1 MHRNQWIKLMAGPVF
16 FFVTILLLYRSFG
29 FKGAVAAATAVWMAA
44 WWILRP
50 VNIAVT
56 SLLPIVINALF
67 GLLPNSQV
75 ISQYFSEICILLL
88 GSDMI
93 CMTWSSTGL
102 DKRLSVKALCCIG
115 TSVKQQILVWLGASA
130 LLSVFLPNVVVAEI
144 FCPIAVAML
153 KFTGESDIA
162 KSKLAAPVL
171 LAIGWGSGIGGFG
184 SPIGSS
190 ANLVA
195 ISYLEKMTGHEFMY
209 VEWITRFVPLLLL
222 IFLLNLLFLWHLPV
236 PVKELQG
243 TKEYFREKY
252 ASFGSMGRGEKI
264 GLTVFSLA
272 TALAFLRPLFA
283 DFLPGLKPAY
293 CFLLLGLLMFV
304 LYDENGNVMLR
315 WEYAESHAM
324 WGMYFLFASGIA
336 LGKLIIQTGAV
347 NRVVE
352 MLSAFSLDGGFVT
365 VLLFAAFTTLM
376 SEISSNTAAASVA
389 IPVVASICS
398 SLSLNPIPYVLITI
412 VAQSCAYVLPVST
425 RAIPVA
431 FGLDAGKQ
439 IQEGIKLTV
448 LNILLTAGIGWIC
461 LQIPWFGK
469 L

>member
-67 GLLPNSQV
+67 GLIPNSQV

-88 GSDMI
+88 GSDLI

-209 VEWITRFVPLLLL
+209 VDWITRFVPLLLL

-236 PVKELQG
+236 PVKELKG

-293 CFLLLGLLMFV
+293 CFLLLALLMFV

-389 IPVVASICS
+389 IPVVASICN

-448 LNILLTAGIGWIC
+448 LNILLTACIGWIC

>member
-1 MHRNQWIKLMAGPVF
+1 
-16 FFVTILLLYRSFG
+16 
-29 FKGAVAAATAVWMAA
+29 
-44 WWILRP
+44 
-50 VNIAVT
+50 
-56 SLLPIVINALF
+56 
-67 GLLPNSQV
+67 SQV

>member
-1 MHRNQWIKLMAGPVF
+1 MAGPVF

-67 GLLPNSQV
+67 GLIPNSQV

-209 VEWITRFVPLLLL
+209 VDWITRFVPLLLL

>member
-67 GLLPNSQV
+67 GLIPNSQV

-236 PVKELQG
+236 PVKELKG

-398 SLSLNPIPYVLITI
+398 SLSLNPIPYV
-412 VAQSCAYVLPVST
+412 
-425 RAIPVA
+425 
-431 FGLDAGKQ
+431 
-439 IQEGIKLTV
+439 
-448 LNILLTAGIGWIC
+448 
-461 LQIPWFGK
+461 
-469 L
+469 

>member
-67 GLLPNSQV
+67 GLIPNSQV

-236 PVKELQG
+236 PVKELKG

-412 VAQSCAYVLPVST
+412 VAQSCAYVLPVS
-425 RAIPVA
+425 
-431 FGLDAGKQ
+431 
-439 IQEGIKLTV
+439 
-448 LNILLTAGIGWIC
+448 
-461 LQIPWFGK
+461 
-469 L
+469 

>member
-56 SLLPIVINALF
+56 SLLPIVINASF
-67 GLLPNSQV
+67 GLIPNSQV

-209 VEWITRFVPLLLL
+209 VDWITRFVPLLLL

-236 PVKELQG
+236 PVKELKG

-389 IPVVASICS
+389 IPVVASICK

>member
-56 SLLPIVINALF
+56 SLLPIVINASF
-67 GLLPNSQV
+67 GLIPNSQV

-209 VEWITRFVPLLLL
+209 VDWITRFVPLLLL

-236 PVKELQG
+236 PVKELKG

>member
-1 MHRNQWIKLMAGPVF
+1 MAGPVF

-67 GLLPNSQV
+67 GLIPNSQV

-236 PVKELQG
+236 PVKELKG

>member
-67 GLLPNSQV
+67 GLIPNSQV

-88 GSDMI
+88 GSDLI

-209 VEWITRFVPLLLL
+209 VDWITRFVPLLLL

-264 GLTVFSLA
+264 GLTVFCLPASLVCGFSA
-272 TALAFLRPLFA
+272 GVKT
-283 DFLPGLKPAY
+283 
-293 CFLLLGLLMFV
+293 GLLFSSA
-304 LYDENGNVMLR
+304 G
-315 WEYAESHAM
+315 
-324 WGMYFLFASGIA
+324 ASDVCP
-336 LGKLIIQTGAV
+336 L
-347 NRVVE
+347 
-352 MLSAFSLDGGFVT
+352 
-365 VLLFAAFTTLM
+365 
-376 SEISSNTAAASVA
+376 
-389 IPVVASICS
+389 
-398 SLSLNPIPYVLITI
+398 
-412 VAQSCAYVLPVST
+412 
-425 RAIPVA
+425 
-431 FGLDAGKQ
+431 
-439 IQEGIKLTV
+439 
-448 LNILLTAGIGWIC
+448 
-461 LQIPWFGK
+461 
-469 L
+469 